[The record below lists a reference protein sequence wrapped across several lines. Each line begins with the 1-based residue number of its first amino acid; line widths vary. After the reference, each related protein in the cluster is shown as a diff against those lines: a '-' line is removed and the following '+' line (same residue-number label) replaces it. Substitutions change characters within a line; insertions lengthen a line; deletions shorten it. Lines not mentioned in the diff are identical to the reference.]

1 MEAHKDLVRRWVE
14 MFNTHDLADAGKIA
28 AVDYLEH
35 AIAPFGRT
43 ETGQVDGP
51 AHLRDA
57 AEWLIAQF
65 PDIRMAIESMI
76 AEGDVVAA
84 RVASTGTNLGPI
96 NGVIPPTGRSF
107 STLQSHWFRVRD
119 GRLAEHWAT
128 RDDLGTMLQLGVIP
142 APGGPVSR

>member
-1 MEAHKDLVRRWVE
+1 MEAAKDLVRRWVE
-14 MFNTHDLADAGKIA
+14 MFNTHDLDDAGQIA

-43 ETGQVDGP
+43 EAGQANGP
-51 AHLRDA
+51 AHVREA

-65 PDIRMAIESMI
+65 PDLRMSIESMI
-76 AEGDVVAA
+76 AEGDIVAA
-84 RVASTGTNLGPI
+84 RVATTGTNLGPL
-96 NGVIPPTGRSF
+96 NAVIPATGRSF
-107 STLQSHWFRVRD
+107 STRKSHWFRVRD

-142 APGGPVSR
+142 EPGGPVSR